1 MSNHWKIRQWS
12 QQAPTMGVLKLQHR
26 SMDQGLK
33 RVGQICLEQPT
44 RTMFGVLTAR
54 SPGTQ
59 RIDVGNSMENLKLQA
74 KNGVSRV
81 DNSQA
86 HFTNSQCN
94 ESLPQ
99 ERTKSGGGKQN
110 ELNKEVEKL
119 KNMLE
124 TLEKPMGAC
133 SLAKSGKYSLSHV
146 FNASDKSFPN
156 SWVID
161 SGTTDHMTHST
172 QKFSTYSPCPSNKK
186 IATADGSLTTVA
198 GQKEVH
204 LDNSIVLKIVLHIP
218 KLSTNLVSIHRLTKD
233 LNCHVI
239 FHPFDYVFQDQVSG
253 KTIGHAREKD
263 GLYHRE
269 LPFDQNR
276 PRTGHPYHS
285 SPKFHPPKETRSGS
299 NIIVLDIHHSV
310 LLRLCFLYCSK
321 GLM

>member
-1 MSNHWKIRQWS
+1 MGFQGWTTAKHTSLTLNAMKVSLKKGQSPVEVSRMNLIKKLKNWRTCWKLLRSPWVRALS
-12 QQAPTMGVLKLQHR
+12 QNQVSIHFLMCLMPQISLFPTLG
-26 SMDQGLK
+26 SS
-33 RVGQICLEQPT
+33 T
-44 RTMFGVLTAR
+44 REPLTIWHILHKSLVLTA
-54 SPGTQ
+54 
-59 RIDVGNSMENLKLQA
+59 L
-74 KNGVSRV
+74 
-81 DNSQA
+81 
-86 HFTNSQCN
+86 
-94 ESLPQ
+94 
-99 ERTKSGGGKQN
+99 
-110 ELNKEVEKL
+110 
-119 KNMLE
+119 
-124 TLEKPMGAC
+124 
-133 SLAKSGKYSLSHV
+133 
-146 FNASDKSFPN
+146 
-156 SWVID
+156 
-161 SGTTDHMTHST
+161 
-172 QKFSTYSPCPSNKK
+172 PSNKK

-239 FHPFDYVFQDQVSG
+239 FHPFDYVFQDQGLG